1 MRTTWLGTCLF
12 ALLASVSGCGSSP
25 DVIPESLQPQIDKT
39 VTFNQVI
46 ADPGAYKGKL
56 VVLGGEVLKAK
67 GTKGGTQLEVLELPL
82 DNGQRPEPLRTA
94 SHGRFLAFNR
104 EFLDPAQFV
113 DGTPVT
119 IVGEITGASIQHLDE
134 VEYRYPTVEIKHLY
148 VWDNS
153 SDSYPSAYGPRI
165 GVFGGVGVGGGRTGG
180 GVGIGTGF

>member
-1 MRTTWLGTCLF
+1 MRTTWLGICFF
-12 ALLASVSGCGSSP
+12 ALLASMSGCGTSP
-25 DVIPESLQPQIDKT
+25 DVIPESLEPQIDKT

-46 ADPGAYKGKL
+46 ADPGAHKGKL

-67 GTKGGTQLEVLELPL
+67 GTKGGTQLEVLQLPL
-82 DNGQRPEPLRTA
+82 DNTQRPEPVRTE

-119 IVGEITGASIQHLDE
+119 IVGEITGASTQRLDE
-134 VEYRYPTVEIKHLY
+134 VEYRYPTVEIKHLH
-148 VWDNS
+148 VWDPN
-153 SDSYPSAYGPRI
+153 DQLPPWRPSV
-165 GVFGGVGVGGGRTGG
+165 GVFGGVGMGSGRTGG